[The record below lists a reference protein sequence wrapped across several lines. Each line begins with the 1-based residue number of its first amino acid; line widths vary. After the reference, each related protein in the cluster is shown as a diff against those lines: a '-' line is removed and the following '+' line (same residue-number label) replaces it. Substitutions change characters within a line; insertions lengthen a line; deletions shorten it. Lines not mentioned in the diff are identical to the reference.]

1 MTNFFSKTKGV
12 AKESGVYV
20 LLRSNNQ
27 YLDNKGN
34 LYKVTENGNV
44 DDSESVN
51 NIMNVTGN
59 WWKHLSK
66 SDFDTAEII
75 WRGIWDK

>member
-20 LLRSNNQ
+20 LLRSSNQ

-34 LYKVTENGNV
+34 LYNVTENGNV
-44 DDSESVN
+44 DDSEIVN
-51 NIMNVTGN
+51 NIMNVNGT

-66 SDFDTAEII
+66 SDLDTAEII
-75 WRGIWDK
+75 WRDIWDK

>member
-44 DDSESVN
+44 DDSEIVN
-51 NIMNVTGN
+51 NIMNVNGT